1 MKDSAWLLLTAALA
15 GVQWGSWGSDIPQA
29 HIRQTG
35 LDPENPVI
43 RRAIHFATRLLGFP
57 RHLSQH
63 VGGFVITRGRLD
75 DLVPIENAAM
85 ADRTVVEWNK
95 DDLDTL
101 RILKID
107 VLGLGMLSC
116 LRRGFALLK
125 THYGVTRDLSMQDED
140 EATYRMIRR
149 ADTVVAVGRRILPK
163 VETLVEGRSCL
174 ELLSGRAHKV
184 LTAVAVHAPGGRAV
198 ARLVETRLHFK
209 RLSTAEIDAYLALG
223 EGIGKAGGYAIQGQ
237 AGAFVMAI
245 QGSYPAVVG
254 LPLYE
259 TACLL
264 DGVVWAR
271 IALTLALPRTH
282 DRRNSRDDVHDMVH
296 ADDGIVT

>member
-1 MKDSAWLLLTAALA
+1 MTSPRLVLASA
-15 GVQWGSWGSDIPQA
+15 S
-29 HIRQTG
+29 
-35 LDPENPVI
+35 
-43 RRAIHFATRLLGFP
+43 P
-57 RHLSQH
+57 R
-63 VGGFVITRGRLD
+63 RLD
-75 DLVPIENAAM
+75 LLAQMGLVPDLVDAAEIDETPQRDETPRRL
-85 ADRTVVEWNK
+85 A
-95 DDLDTL
+95 L
-101 RILKID
+101 RLAKGKAAKVAAAHPD
-107 VLGLGMLSC
+107 AYVL
-116 LRRGFALLK
+116 A
-125 THYGVTRDLSMQDED
+125 
-140 EATYRMIRR
+140 

-163 VETLVEGRSCL
+163 VETPGEGRDCL

-184 LTAVAVHAPGGRAV
+184 LTAVAVHAPDGRAP

-264 DGVVWAR
+264 DGVGFKR
-271 IALTLALPRTH
+271 
-282 DRRNSRDDVHDMVH
+282 S
-296 ADDGIVT
+296 

>member
-1 MKDSAWLLLTAALA
+1 MTSPRLVLASA
-15 GVQWGSWGSDIPQA
+15 S
-29 HIRQTG
+29 
-35 LDPENPVI
+35 
-43 RRAIHFATRLLGFP
+43 P
-57 RHLSQH
+57 R
-63 VGGFVITRGRLD
+63 RLD
-75 DLVPIENAAM
+75 LLAQMGLVPDLVDAAEIDETPQRDETPRRL
-85 ADRTVVEWNK
+85 A
-95 DDLDTL
+95 L
-101 RILKID
+101 RLAKGKAAKVAATHPD
-107 VLGLGMLSC
+107 AYVL
-116 LRRGFALLK
+116 A
-125 THYGVTRDLSMQDED
+125 
-140 EATYRMIRR
+140 

-264 DGVVWAR
+264 DGVGFKR
-271 IALTLALPRTH
+271 
-282 DRRNSRDDVHDMVH
+282 S
-296 ADDGIVT
+296 